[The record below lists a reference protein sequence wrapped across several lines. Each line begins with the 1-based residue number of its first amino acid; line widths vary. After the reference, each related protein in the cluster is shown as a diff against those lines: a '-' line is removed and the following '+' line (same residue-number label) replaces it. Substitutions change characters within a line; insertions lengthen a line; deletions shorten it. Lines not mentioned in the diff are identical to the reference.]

1 MNIMKNEKI
10 KTTCC
15 DANTAVGNIA
25 YSFSELAI
33 IYPITPS
40 STIAEYIDEQSTHG
54 KLNLFGSRVQVTEMQ
69 NEKGAVGAL
78 HGSLLAGSVS
88 NTFTS
93 SQGLLLMIPNMYK
106 IAGELLPCVI
116 HVTARTVAANALSIY
131 GEQSDV
137 MACRQ
142 TGFCMLASNN
152 PQEAQDLGMIAHIAT
167 FKTSIPFLHFYDG
180 FRTSHE
186 INKIKLIDEDVMKK
200 MFPEKEINNFK
211 NRALSNVKP
220 HQSGTAE
227 NSDIYFQHREACNI
241 YYDQAYDKI
250 VKVMNEFGKL
260 TGRKYAP
267 FTYCGSKTATDVV
280 VLMGS
285 GCDTV
290 ELVVD
295 KAKLPAASGVL
306 KIHLYRP
313 FNSKAF
319 VESLPKTVK
328 NITVLDRT
336 KEAGAVG
343 EPLYVDVAS
352 ALKENGCNKI
362 NVYAGRYGIGGKD
375 FTPNNVISV
384 FENMH
389 AKKPIN
395 HFSVGINDD
404 VTFRSLP
411 EPRKPFDV
419 KSKDYECIFYGLG
432 SDGTVSANKS
442 TIKII
447 GSKTNKAIQAFFEYD
462 SKKSGSLT
470 ASHLRISDEEIKKPY
485 IVQNADFIAIHN
497 YVFVH
502 NFDILSN
509 IKPNGRV
516 LLNTD
521 LSPEQLARDLPDNF
535 KKQLKEKNIELYAIP
550 AFKVAIASGLGNRV
564 NTIMQACFFKITNII
579 DFNVAIEEM
588 KSYAAKSYAKKGEA
602 IVKANIVAID
612 NATAQLKKINT
623 KPIISAKTESF
634 VKKYIDSDFYNKI
647 MKPISEKKGN
657 DIPVSFFSADGS
669 YPTGTA
675 QYEKRGIAEMI
686 PVCDQNK
693 CIQCGMCSFVCPHA
707 AIRSYVLDD
716 TAVKGAPKTL
726 KTKAAIGIKDANY
739 AVQVSPLDCTGC
751 KSCANICPVKALE
764 MKPAK
769 TENPVQ
775 IKNYEFLEKAK
786 KYDQDKI
793 FSVFGKPS
801 VKMVQFLKPYFEFNG
816 ACAGCG
822 ETPYVKLVSQLFGD
836 HLIVANAT
844 GCSSI
849 YSGSAPSCPYTVNDQ
864 GHGPSWANS
873 LFEDNAEFGYGM
885 YLSYKYQRDNL
896 FKQLSEVSEQLKDA
910 DIKKTITN
918 LLSAWND
925 AKSNDI
931 AYDLIDKA
939 KKSNDKTVAKF
950 IDVNKNYLGKK
961 SFWIIGGDGWSYDI
975 DSDGVDHVL
984 ASGAN
989 VNILVLDTELYSN
1002 TGGQAS
1008 KATPMG
1014 CVTKFASSGK
1024 LTRKKDLGEIAMTYK
1039 DVYVAQVSMG
1049 ANPQQLINAMV
1060 EAESYNGVSLI
1071 ICYAP
1076 CINHGVN
1083 MSMSQNI
1090 EKEAV
1095 QSGYWSLYRYDPRK
1109 QNPMSIDSSAPTMKY
1124 VDFIKKQNR
1133 YANLIKSQPAK
1144 AEELFKQSESNAA
1157 DRRNELT
1164 KH

>member
-1 MNIMKNEKI
+1 MKTNNT
-10 KTTCC
+10 KTICW

-40 STIAEYIDEQSTHG
+40 STIAEYIDEQSTQG
-54 KLNLFGSRVQVTEMQ
+54 KLNLFGNRVQVTEMQ
-69 NEKGAVGAL
+69 NEKGAIGAL
-78 HGSLLAGSVS
+78 HGSLQTGSVS

-116 HVTARTVAANALSIY
+116 HVTARTVAAHALSIY

-142 TGFCMLASNN
+142 TGFCMIASNN
-152 PQEAQDLGMIAHIAT
+152 PQEAQDLALIAHVAT

-186 INKIKLIDEDVMKK
+186 INKIKLIDEEIMKK
-200 MFPEKEINNFK
+200 MLPIKEINDFK
-211 NRALSNVKP
+211 NRGLSNVNP
-220 HQSGTAE
+220 RQMGTAE

-241 YYDQAYDKI
+241 YYDSAYDKI
-250 VKVMNEFGKL
+250 VKVMDEFGKL

-267 FTYCGSKTATDVV
+267 FVYSGSKSATNVI

-290 ELVVD
+290 ELVVN
-295 KAKLPAASGVL
+295 KAKLPTPSGVL
-306 KIHLYRP
+306 KVHLYRP
-313 FNSKAF
+313 FNAKAF
-319 VESLPKTVK
+319 VNALPKTVK

-336 KEAGAVG
+336 KEAGSVG

-352 ALKENGCNKI
+352 ALKENGYNKI
-362 NVYAGRYGIGGKD
+362 NVYCGRYGIGGKD
-375 FTPNNVISV
+375 FTPNNVISI
-384 FENMH
+384 FENMN
-389 AKKPIN
+389 AKSPIN

-404 VTFRSLP
+404 VTFKSLP
-411 EPRKPFDV
+411 APKNPYNV
-419 KSKDYECIFYGLG
+419 VSKDYECIFYGLG

-485 IVQNADFIAIHN
+485 VIQHADFIAIHN

-509 IKPNGRV
+509 IKPNGKV

-521 LSPEQLARDLPDNF
+521 LSLDQLARDLPENF
-535 KKQLKEKNIELYAIP
+535 KKQLKQKNVELYVIP
-550 AFKVAIASGLGNRV
+550 ASKVAIASGLGNRV

-579 DFNVAIEEM
+579 DFKLAIEEM
-588 KSYAAKSYAKKGEA
+588 KAYATKSYAKKGEA

-612 NATAQLKKINT
+612 NATAQLKKLDT
-623 KPIISAKTESF
+623 KKIISIKSNPF
-634 VKKYIDSDFYNKI
+634 VKKYINNDFYNKI

-657 DIPVSFFSADGS
+657 ELPVSLFSADGS
-669 YPTGTA
+669 YPMGTA
-675 QYEKRGIAEMI
+675 QYEKRGIAETI
-686 PVCDQNK
+686 PVCDPNK

-707 AIRSYVLDD
+707 SIRSYVIDNSS
-716 TAVKGAPKTL
+716 AKKAPNGL
-726 KTKAAIGIKDANY
+726 KTKDAIGIKDAQF

-751 KSCANICPVKALE
+751 KLCANSCPVKALE
-764 MKPAK
+764 MQPSK
-769 TENPVQ
+769 TAREQQ
-775 IKNYEFLEKAK
+775 IKNYEFLESAK
-786 KYDQDKI
+786 KYDKNKI
-793 FSVFGKPS
+793 FSVFSKPS
-801 VKMVQFLKPYFEFNG
+801 VKMVQFLKPFFEFNG

-822 ETPYVKLVSQLFGD
+822 ETPYVRLVSQLFGD
-836 HLIVANAT
+836 RLIVANAT

-849 YSGSAPSCPYTVNDQ
+849 YSGSAPSCPYTVDEN

-885 YLSYKYQRDNL
+885 YLSYKYQRNNL
-896 FKQLSEVSEQLKDA
+896 FNRLTEMSKSVKDQNA
-910 DIKKTITN
+910 KKSLEN
-918 LLSAWND
+918 LLNSWNENN
-925 AKSNDI
+925 SNQY
-931 AYDLIDKA
+931 AYDLINKI
-939 KKSNDKTVAKF
+939 KNSQDKTLSKV
-950 IDVNKNYLGKK
+950 VNENKNFLGKK
-961 SFWIIGGDGWSYDI
+961 SFWIIGGDGWCYDI

-1008 KATPMG
+1008 KSTPMG
-1014 CVTKFASSGK
+1014 CVTKFASGGK
-1024 LTRKKDLGEIAMTYK
+1024 LTRKKNLGEMAMTYK
-1039 DVYVAQVSMG
+1039 DVYVAQVAMG
-1049 ANPQQLINAMV
+1049 ANPQQLINAMI

-1095 QSGYWSLYRYDPRK
+1095 QSGYWTLYRYDPRK
-1109 QNPMSIDSSAPTMKY
+1109 QKPMSIDSPAPTMKY
-1124 VDFIKKQNR
+1124 IDFIKKQNR
-1133 YANLIKSQPAK
+1133 YANLLKSQPAR
-1144 AEELFKQSESNAA
+1144 ADELFKNSEDNAK

>member
-1 MNIMKNEKI
+1 MKSNNI
-10 KTTCC
+10 KTVCW

-40 STIAEYIDEQSTHG
+40 STIAEYIDEQSTQG
-54 KLNLFGSRVQVTEMQ
+54 KLNLFGNRVQVTEMQ
-69 NEKGAVGAL
+69 NEKGAIGAL
-78 HGSLLAGSVS
+78 HGSLQTGSVS

-116 HVTARTVAANALSIY
+116 HVTARTVAAHALSIY

-142 TGFCMLASNN
+142 TGFCMIASNN
-152 PQEAQDLGMIAHIAT
+152 PQEAQDLALIAHVAT

-186 INKIKLIDEDVMKK
+186 INKIKLIDEEIMKK
-200 MFPEKEINNFK
+200 MLPIKEINDFK
-211 NRALSNVKP
+211 NRALSNVNP
-220 HQSGTAE
+220 HQMGTAE

-241 YYDQAYDKI
+241 YYDSAYDKI
-250 VKVMNEFGKL
+250 VKVMDEFGKL
-260 TGRKYAP
+260 TGRKYSP
-267 FTYCGSKTATDVV
+267 FVYSGSKSATNVI

-290 ELVVD
+290 ELVVN
-295 KAKLPAASGVL
+295 KAKLPTPSGVL
-306 KIHLYRP
+306 KVHLYRP
-313 FNSKAF
+313 FNAKAF
-319 VESLPKTVK
+319 VNALPKTVK

-336 KEAGAVG
+336 KEAGSVG

-352 ALKENGCNKI
+352 ALKENGYNKI
-362 NVYAGRYGIGGKD
+362 NVYCGRYGIGGKD
-375 FTPNNVISV
+375 FTPNNVISI
-384 FENMH
+384 FENMN
-389 AKKPIN
+389 AKSPIN

-404 VTFRSLP
+404 VTFKSLP
-411 EPRKPFDV
+411 APKNPYNV
-419 KSKDYECIFYGLG
+419 VSKDYECIFYGLG

-485 IVQNADFIAIHN
+485 VIQHADFIAIHN

-509 IKPNGRV
+509 IKPNGKV

-521 LSPEQLARDLPDNF
+521 LSLDQLARDLPENF
-535 KKQLKEKNIELYAIP
+535 KKQLKQKNVELYVIP
-550 AFKVAIASGLGNRV
+550 ASKVAIASGLGNRV

-579 DFNVAIEEM
+579 DFKLAIEEM
-588 KSYAAKSYAKKGEA
+588 KAYATKSYAKKGEA

-612 NATAQLKKINT
+612 NATAQLKKLDT
-623 KPIISAKTESF
+623 KKIISIKSNPF
-634 VKKYIDSDFYNKI
+634 VKKYINNDFYNKI

-657 DIPVSFFSADGS
+657 ELPVSLFSADGS
-669 YPTGTA
+669 YPMGTA
-675 QYEKRGIAEMI
+675 QYEKRGIAETI
-686 PVCDQNK
+686 PVCDPNK

-707 AIRSYVLDD
+707 SIRSYVIDNSS
-716 TAVKGAPKTL
+716 AKKAPNGL
-726 KTKAAIGIKDANY
+726 KTKDAIGIKDAQF

-751 KSCANICPVKALE
+751 KLCANSCPVKALE
-764 MKPAK
+764 MQPSK
-769 TENPVQ
+769 TAREQQ
-775 IKNYEFLEKAK
+775 IKNYEFLESAK
-786 KYDQDKI
+786 KYDRNKI
-793 FSVFGKPS
+793 FSVFSKPS
-801 VKMVQFLKPYFEFNG
+801 VKMVQFLKPFFEFNG

-822 ETPYVKLVSQLFGD
+822 ETPYVRLVSQLFGD
-836 HLIVANAT
+836 RLIVANAT

-849 YSGSAPSCPYTVNDQ
+849 YSGSAPSCPYTVDEN

-885 YLSYKYQRDNL
+885 YLSYKYQRNNL
-896 FKQLSEVSEQLKDA
+896 FNRLTEMSKSVKDQNA
-910 DIKKTITN
+910 KKSLEN
-918 LLSAWND
+918 LLNSWND
-925 AKSNDI
+925 NNSNQY
-931 AYDLIDKA
+931 AYDLINKI
-939 KKSNDKTVAKF
+939 KNSQDKTLSKV
-950 IDVNKNYLGKK
+950 VNENKNFLGKK
-961 SFWIIGGDGWSYDI
+961 SFWIIGGDGWCYDI

-1008 KATPMG
+1008 KSTPMG
-1014 CVTKFASSGK
+1014 CVTKFASGGK
-1024 LTRKKDLGEIAMTYK
+1024 LTRKKNLGEMAMTYK
-1039 DVYVAQVSMG
+1039 DVYVAQVAMG
-1049 ANPQQLINAMV
+1049 ANPQQLINAMI

-1095 QSGYWSLYRYDPRK
+1095 QSGYWTLYRYDPRK
-1109 QNPMSIDSSAPTMKY
+1109 QKPMSIDSPAPTMKY
-1124 VDFIKKQNR
+1124 IDFIKKQNR
-1133 YANLIKSQPAK
+1133 YANLLKSQPTRAD
-1144 AEELFKQSESNAA
+1144 ELFKNSEDNAK

>member
-1 MNIMKNEKI
+1 MKNNNI
-10 KTTCC
+10 KTVCW

-40 STIAEYIDEQSTHG
+40 SSIAEYIDEQSTHG
-54 KLNLFGSRVQVTEMQ
+54 KLNLFGNRVQVTEMQ

-78 HGSLLAGSVS
+78 HGSLQTGSVS

-116 HVTARTVAANALSIY
+116 HVTARVIATHALSIY

-200 MFPEKEINNFK
+200 MLPTKEINDFK
-211 NRALSNVKP
+211 NRALSNINP
-220 HQSGTAE
+220 HQVGTAE
-227 NSDIYFQHREACNI
+227 NSDVYFQHREACNI
-241 YYDQAYDKI
+241 YYEKAYDKI

-267 FTYCGSKTATDVV
+267 FVYSGSKTATDVV

-290 ELVVD
+290 ELVVN
-295 KAKLPAASGVL
+295 KAKLPASSGVL
-306 KIHLYRP
+306 KVHLYRP
-313 FNSKAF
+313 FNAKAF
-319 VESLPKTVK
+319 VNALPKTVK

-352 ALKENGCNKI
+352 VLKENGYDKLK
-362 NVYAGRYGIGGKD
+362 VYCGRYGIGGKD
-375 FTPNNVISV
+375 FTPNNVVSV

-389 AKKPIN
+389 AKSPIN

-404 VTFRSLP
+404 VTFKSLP
-411 EPRKPFDV
+411 NPKYPYDA

-447 GSKTNKAIQAFFEYD
+447 GTRTNKSVQAFFEYD

-470 ASHLRISDEEIKKPY
+470 ASHLRISDNEIKKPY
-485 IVQNADFIAIHN
+485 VIQHADFIAIHN
-497 YVFVH
+497 YVFIH
-502 NFDILSN
+502 NFDILAN
-509 IKPNGRV
+509 IKPNGKV

-521 LSPEQLARDLPDNF
+521 LSIEQLARDLPENF
-535 KKQLKEKNIELYAIP
+535 KKQLKQKNVELYVIP
-550 AFKVAIASGLGNRV
+550 ASKVAIASGLGNRV

-579 DFNVAIEEM
+579 DFKLAVNEM
-588 KSYAAKSYAKKGEA
+588 KAYATKSYAKKGEA

-612 NATAQLKKINT
+612 NATSELKKLDTKTIINT
-623 KPIISAKTESF
+623 KSLSF
-634 VKKYIDSDFYNKI
+634 VKKYIKNEFYNKI

-657 DIPVSFFSADGS
+657 ELPVSLFSVDGS
-669 YPTGTA
+669 YPIGTA
-675 QYEKRGIAEMI
+675 QYEKRGIAESI
-686 PVCDQNK
+686 PICDQNK

-707 AIRSYVLDD
+707 AIRSYVLDE
-716 TAVKGAPKTL
+716 KELKNAPKTL
-726 KTKAAIGIKDANY
+726 KTKAAIGLKGATY
-739 AVQVSPLDCTGC
+739 SVQVSPLDCTGC
-751 KSCANICPVKALE
+751 KSCVNCCPVKALE
-764 MKPAK
+764 MKSLK
-769 TENPVQ
+769 TNSSDQ
-775 IKNYEFLEKAK
+775 IKNYEFLESTK
-786 KYDQDKI
+786 KYDKNKI
-793 FSVFGKPS
+793 FSVFAKPS
-801 VKMVQFLKPYFEFNG
+801 VKMVQFLKPFFEFNG

-836 HLIVANAT
+836 RLIVANAT

-849 YSGSAPSCPYTVNDQ
+849 YSGSAPSCPFALDEN

-896 FKQLSEVSEQLKDA
+896 FKQLSTCAKNTKDVN
-910 DIKKTITN
+910 IKKSLSN
-918 LLSAWND
+918 LLDSWND
-925 AKSNDI
+925 
-931 AYDLIDKA
+931 
-939 KKSNDKTVAKF
+939 KKSNDYAYDLLNKLKSSNDKSLAK
-950 IDVNKNYLGKK
+950 IINDNKNYLSKK

-975 DSDGVDHVL
+975 DFDGVDHIL

-1039 DVYVAQVSMG
+1039 DVYVAQVAMG

-1083 MSMSQNI
+1083 MSMTQNI

-1095 QSGYWSLYRYDPRK
+1095 QSGYWTLYRYDPRNPK
-1109 QNPMSIDSSAPTMKY
+1109 PMSIDSVAPTMKY
-1124 VDFIKKQNR
+1124 IDFIKKQRR
-1133 YANLIKSQPAK
+1133 YANLLKSQPTK
-1144 AEELFKQSESNAA
+1144 ADELFKGSESNANE
-1157 DRRNELT
+1157 RRNELT

>member
-1 MNIMKNEKI
+1 MKSNNI
-10 KTTCC
+10 KTVCW

-40 STIAEYIDEQSTHG
+40 STIAEYIDEQSTQG
-54 KLNLFGSRVQVTEMQ
+54 KLNLFGNRVQVTEMQ
-69 NEKGAVGAL
+69 NEKGAIGAL
-78 HGSLLAGSVS
+78 HGSLQTGSVS

-116 HVTARTVAANALSIY
+116 HVTARTVAAHALSIY

-142 TGFCMLASNN
+142 TGFCMIASNN
-152 PQEAQDLGMIAHIAT
+152 PQEAQDLALIAHVAT

-186 INKIKLIDEDVMKK
+186 INKIKLIDEEIMKK
-200 MFPEKEINNFK
+200 MLPIKEINDFK
-211 NRALSNVKP
+211 NRGLSNINP
-220 HQSGTAE
+220 RQMGTAE

-241 YYDQAYDKI
+241 YYDHAYDKI
-250 VKVMNEFGKL
+250 VKVMDEFGKL
-260 TGRKYAP
+260 TGRKYSP
-267 FTYCGSKTATDVV
+267 FVYSGSKSATNVI

-290 ELVVD
+290 ELVVN
-295 KAKLPAASGVL
+295 KAKLPTPSGVL
-306 KIHLYRP
+306 KVHLYRP
-313 FNSKAF
+313 FNAKAF
-319 VESLPKTVK
+319 VNALPKTVK

-336 KEAGAVG
+336 KEAGSVG

-352 ALKENGCNKI
+352 ALKENGYNKI
-362 NVYAGRYGIGGKD
+362 NVYCGRYGIGGKD
-375 FTPNNVISV
+375 FTPNNVISI
-384 FENMH
+384 FENMN
-389 AKKPIN
+389 AKSPIN

-404 VTFRSLP
+404 VTFKSLP
-411 EPRKPFDV
+411 APKNPYNV
-419 KSKDYECIFYGLG
+419 VSKDYECIFYGLG

-485 IVQNADFIAIHN
+485 VIQHADFIAIHN

-509 IKPNGRV
+509 IKPNGKV

-521 LSPEQLARDLPDNF
+521 LSLDQLARDLPENF
-535 KKQLKEKNIELYAIP
+535 KKQLKQKNVELYVIP
-550 AFKVAIASGLGNRV
+550 ASKVAIASGLGNRV

-579 DFNVAIEEM
+579 DFKLAIEEM
-588 KSYAAKSYAKKGEA
+588 KAYATKSYAKKGEA

-612 NATAQLKKINT
+612 NATAQLKKLDT
-623 KPIISAKTESF
+623 KKIISIKSNPF
-634 VKKYIDSDFYNKI
+634 VKKYINNDFYNKI

-657 DIPVSFFSADGS
+657 ELPVSLFSADGS
-669 YPTGTA
+669 YPMGTA
-675 QYEKRGIAEMI
+675 QYEKRGIAETI
-686 PVCDQNK
+686 PVCDPNK

-707 AIRSYVLDD
+707 SIRSYVIDNSS
-716 TAVKGAPKTL
+716 AKKAPNGL
-726 KTKAAIGIKDANY
+726 KTKDAIGIKDAQF

-751 KSCANICPVKALE
+751 KLCANSCPVKALE
-764 MKPAK
+764 MQPSK
-769 TENPVQ
+769 TAREQQ
-775 IKNYEFLEKAK
+775 IKNYEFLESAK
-786 KYDQDKI
+786 KYDRNKI
-793 FSVFGKPS
+793 FSVFSKPS
-801 VKMVQFLKPYFEFNG
+801 VKMVQFLKPFFEFNG

-822 ETPYVKLVSQLFGD
+822 ETPYVRLVSQLFGD
-836 HLIVANAT
+836 RLIVANAT

-849 YSGSAPSCPYTVNDQ
+849 YSGSAPSCPYTVDEN

-885 YLSYKYQRDNL
+885 YLSYKYQRNNL
-896 FKQLSEVSEQLKDA
+896 FNRLTEMSKSVKDQNA
-910 DIKKTITN
+910 KKSLEN
-918 LLSAWND
+918 LLNSWND
-925 AKSNDI
+925 NNSNQY
-931 AYDLIDKA
+931 AYDLINKI
-939 KKSNDKTVAKF
+939 KNSQDKTLSKV
-950 IDVNKNYLGKK
+950 VNENKNFLGKK
-961 SFWIIGGDGWSYDI
+961 SFWIIGGDGWCYDI

-1008 KATPMG
+1008 KSTPMG
-1014 CVTKFASSGK
+1014 CVTKFASGGK
-1024 LTRKKDLGEIAMTYK
+1024 LTRKKNLGEMAMTYK
-1039 DVYVAQVSMG
+1039 DVYVAQVAMG
-1049 ANPQQLINAMV
+1049 ANPQQLINAMI

-1095 QSGYWSLYRYDPRK
+1095 QSGYWTLYRYDPRK
-1109 QNPMSIDSSAPTMKY
+1109 QKPMSIDSPAPTMKY
-1124 VDFIKKQNR
+1124 IDFIKKQNR
-1133 YANLIKSQPAK
+1133 YANLLKSQPTRAD
-1144 AEELFKQSESNAA
+1144 ELFKNSEDNAK